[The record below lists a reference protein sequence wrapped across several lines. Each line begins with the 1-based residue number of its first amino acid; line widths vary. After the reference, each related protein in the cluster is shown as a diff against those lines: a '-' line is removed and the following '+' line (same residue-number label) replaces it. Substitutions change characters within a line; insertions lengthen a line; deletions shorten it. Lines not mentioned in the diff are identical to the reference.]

1 MLEYALSA
9 TIRGFA
15 MGAKSSVFVAAIFLV
30 MPSIVDAE
38 DTGIRVK
45 YSAAEYLKNFALSV
59 CISDGYKSDEVVKDS
74 LHAAGGY
81 LELGGFPIEAYDEA
95 AALGKTFL
103 AKNYESMQGGQIT
116 LMKCIDFFHSKELD
130 QLIKKYSKK

>member
-1 MLEYALSA
+1 
-9 TIRGFA
+9 

-81 LELGGFPIEAYDEA
+81 LELGGFRSR
-95 AALGKTFL
+95 LMTKQRRL
-103 AKNYESMQGGQIT
+103 AKRFWRRI
-116 LMKCIDFFHSKELD
+116 MKACKEDKL
-130 QLIKKYSKK
+130 L